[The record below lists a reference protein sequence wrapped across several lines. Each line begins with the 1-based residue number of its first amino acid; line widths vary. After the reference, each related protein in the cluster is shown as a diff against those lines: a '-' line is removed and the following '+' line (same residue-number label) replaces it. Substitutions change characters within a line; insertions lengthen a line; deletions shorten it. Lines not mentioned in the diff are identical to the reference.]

1 MTAKGSEQ
9 ITLLTTVDPISSS
22 TAVSSAWV
30 SVAEV
35 ARILAVI
42 QTGLIAATGTLNA
55 KLEQATSGAGAG
67 AKDVTGKAIT
77 QLPDTGDNKQALINC
92 RVEELDIA
100 GGFSFV
106 RLTITPAVAAALIA
120 GAVYGFEARY
130 QPKAHA
136 ASVVETVG

>member
-1 MTAKGSEQ
+1 MTMKGSEVVS
-9 ITLLTTVDPISSS
+9 LLTTVDPISSA
-22 TAVSSAWV
+22 TVVSSAYV

-35 ARILAVI
+35 ARILAVV

-67 AKDVTGKAIT
+67 VKDIPGKAIT
-77 QLPDTGDNKQALINC
+77 ALADTADNKQILINC

-100 GGFSFV
+100 GGFAFV

-120 GAVYGFEARY
+120 GQIWGFDARF

>member
-1 MTAKGSEQ
+1 MTAKGSET
-9 ITLLTTVDPISSS
+9 IALLTTVDPISSS

-30 SVAEV
+30 SLAEV
-35 ARILAVI
+35 ARILAVV

-67 AKDVTGKAIT
+67 AKDITGKAIT
-77 QLPDTGDNKQALINC
+77 ALADTGDNKQILINC
-92 RVEELDIA
+92 RTEELDVA
-100 GGFSFV
+100 GGFAFV
-106 RLTITPAVAAALIA
+106 RLTITPAVAAALIS
-120 GAVYGFEARY
+120 GVIFGFDNRF